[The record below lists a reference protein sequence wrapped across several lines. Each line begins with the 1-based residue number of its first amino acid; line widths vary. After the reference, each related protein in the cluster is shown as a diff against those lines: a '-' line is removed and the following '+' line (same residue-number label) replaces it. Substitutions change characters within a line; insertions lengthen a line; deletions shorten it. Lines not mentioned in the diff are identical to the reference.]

1 MVIREGEGGDVFY
14 LIESGQVDVI
24 RDGKLVATLGAG
36 QYFGEIALLHDVP
49 RTATCVARSD
59 AELYE
64 LERRVFVSAVSGNEQ
79 SHATIEDIVTGRLD
93 ELESIRAGEAKKVQL

>member
-1 MVIREGEGGDVFY
+1 
-14 LIESGQVDVI
+14 VI

-36 QYFGEIALLHDVP
+36 QNFGEIALLRDVP

-64 LERRVFVSAVSGNEQ
+64 LERPVFVSAVSGNEQ
-79 SHATIEDIVTGRLD
+79 SHSTIEDIVTGRLD